1 LPVRLRAR
9 GRKGVR
15 ILAVGLYGHGR
26 GILILREECTEGAR
40 LTKDQRAAPFRRSLV
55 RSRKFRYRHT
65 LNRKNRDFQGKIAMK
80 KDIHPEYHR
89 IKVVMTDGT
98 EFVTYSTYGAE
109 GESLKLDIDSKTH
122 PAWTGGS
129 QHLTDRGGRLS
140 RFNRKYEGFL
150 K

>member
-1 LPVRLRAR
+1 LC
-9 GRKGVR
+9 GRRTSVIG
-15 ILAVGLYGHGR
+15 
-26 GILILREECTEGAR
+26 
-40 LTKDQRAAPFRRSLV
+40 
-55 RSRKFRYRHT
+55 T
-65 LNRKNRDFQGKIAMK
+65 LNRKTEISKANRHE
-80 KDIHPEYHR
+80 KDIHPDYHR

-109 GESLKLDIDSKTH
+109 GETLKLDIDSKTH